1 MLFEEEPKKK
11 EIKLSAIIIAA
22 VIVFVVILVIM
33 AIVILG
39 GSNKELNQP
48 IVNNNTIQNNNVE
61 NTDIPVQITS
71 EISEFPIDFLKL
83 ENQKQNMIYS
93 PLSIKYALNMLNE
106 GASGNTKKQIDNVIG
121 EMQLTKY
128 SNKDNI
134 LSLAN
139 TIYIRDDYKQ
149 YMKESY
155 QNTLVQKYNAEV
167 NYDTF
172 ENAQNVNQ
180 WIENKTMG
188 IIKNMLQDNQ
198 MRMNRILLINAL
210 AIDMEWQ
217 TAFTPEKTHG
227 EEFNLED
234 GSKMVA
240 TMMQRESKRED
251 VSYYKDTNMTAISM
265 DLKQY
270 DDTQLEF
277 IAIMPNENLSD
288 YIKNIKMNDMN
299 QVIKKLK
306 PASQANAG
314 IEIKV
319 PKFSFDYSLKLK
331 QDLMSLGI
339 IDAFNSS
346 LANFSNMADTDFHVS
361 DALHKADIDFSEEGV
376 KAAAVT
382 IFAIKDNAMIREEEP
397 EEVKFDRPFMYMIR
411 DKKTDE
417 IWFIG
422 TVYQPNSWEK
432 DKVDYQAR

>member
-39 GSNKELNQP
+39 GSNKEPNQP

-240 TMMQRESKRED
+240 TMMQRESKAED

-288 YIKNIKMNDMN
+288 YIKDIKMNDIN

-306 PASQANAG
+306 PASQANVG
-314 IEIKV
+314 IEIKI

-339 IDAFNSS
+339 TDAFNSS
-346 LANFSNMADTDFHVS
+346 LANFSNMADMDFHVS
-361 DALHKADIDFSEEGV
+361 DALHKANIDFSEEGV
-376 KAAAVT
+376 KAVAVT
-382 IFAIKDNAMIREEEP
+382 AFTIKDNATIRTEEP
-397 EEVKFDRPFMYMIR
+397 EEIKFDRPFMYVIR
-411 DKKTDE
+411 DKKKGE
-417 IWFIG
+417 IWFVG
-422 TVYQPNSWEK
+422 TMYEPNSWEK
-432 DKVDYQAR
+432 DQANYQAR

>member
-33 AIVILG
+33 AIIILG
-39 GSNKELNQP
+39 GSNKEPNQP
-48 IVNNNTIQNNNVE
+48 IVSNNTIQTNNVE

-71 EISEFPIDFLKL
+71 ETSEFPIDFLKL

-128 SNKDNI
+128 STKDNVI
-134 LSLAN
+134 SLAN

-155 QNTLVQKYNAEV
+155 QNTLIQKYNAEV

-240 TMMQRESKRED
+240 TMMQRESKSED
-251 VSYYKDTNMTAISM
+251 VSYYKDANMTAISM

-270 DDTQLEF
+270 DDIQLEF

-339 IDAFNSS
+339 TDAFNSS

-382 IFAIKDNAMIREEEP
+382 IFAIKDNAMIREEDP

-417 IWFIG
+417 IWFVG

-432 DKVDYQAR
+432 DQVDYQAR

>member
-11 EIKLSAIIIAA
+11 EIKLSAIIITA
-22 VIVFVVILVIM
+22 VIIFVVILVIM

-39 GSNKELNQP
+39 GSNKEPSQP
-48 IVNNNTIQNNNVE
+48 IVNNNIVQNNDVE
-61 NTDIPVQITS
+61 NTDIPVQITQ

-128 SNKDNI
+128 SNKDNV
-134 LSLAN
+134 LSFAN
-139 TIYIRDDYKQ
+139 AIYIRNDYKQ

-155 QNTLVQKYNAEV
+155 QNTLIQKYNAEV

-172 ENAQNVNQ
+172 ENARNVNQ

-288 YIKNIKMNDMN
+288 YIKDIKMNDIN

-306 PASQANAG
+306 PASQANVG
-314 IEIKV
+314 IEIKI

-382 IFAIKDNAMIREEEP
+382 VFAIKDNAMIREEEP
-397 EEVKFDRPFMYMIR
+397 EEIKFGRPFIYMIR